1 MVAAAASSTPVKR
14 TEHVLVTPKAVWIMP
29 ESGSGETVIRQRTV
43 RVFYDDYCATNSS
56 GDEAADGGHS
66 VRRIVQEIR
75 IEVRRGKA
83 QSEARRSKTGKKTAR
98 TAVAEMGKK
107 CVLFKVA
114 EGGDGSVPPR
124 FRGVRRRPSGKFAA
138 EIRDP
143 WRRVRVWL
151 GTYDTAEEAARAY
164 DSAAIDLR
172 GADAITNFPRPGAA
186 AAAIAAASNSAT
198 EVHASPAPKKNTAAS
213 RTGKAH
219 NHCSPTS
226 VHGLSTSPSRHV
238 LLLAVDGEAETT
250 LPPVE
255 SGGFL
260 LPVEDG
266 ALFDDFVGLEKTSP
280 FDFFN
285 DGDLPTGFLVDDLKD
300 VLDLSSGID
309 LDFKRGGD
317 SFFSDIGDFFRM

>member
-1 MVAAAASSTPVKR
+1 MVMAAAFSTPVKR
-14 TEHVLVTPKAVWIMP
+14 TEHVQVTPKAAWVMP
-29 ESGSGETVIRQRTV
+29 GSGSGDAEIRQRTV
-43 RVFYDDYCATNSS
+43 RVFYDDYCATDSS
-56 GDEAADGGHS
+56 GDEAADGVHR

-83 QSEARRSKTGKKTAR
+83 QTAAEVRRSKTGKKTA
-98 TAVAEMGKK
+98 VAATRKK
-107 CVLFKVA
+107 CVLVKVA
-114 EGGDGSVPPR
+114 GGGDGSGPPR
-124 FRGVRRRPSGKFAA
+124 FRGVRRRAWGKFAA

-151 GTYDTAEEAARAY
+151 GTYDTAEEAARVY
-164 DSAAIDLR
+164 DSAAIELR
-172 GADAITNFPRPGAA
+172 GADAITNFPRPGEAA
-186 AAAIAAASNSAT
+186 SIAAASNGAP
-198 EVHASPAPKKNTAAS
+198 EVCASPKKSVAS

-219 NHCSPTS
+219 NHCAATS
-226 VHGLSTSPSRHV
+226 VLGLSTSPSRHV
-238 LLLAVDGEAETT
+238 LSMAVDGEAETT

-280 FDFFN
+280 FDFFD
-285 DGDLPTGFLVDDLKD
+285 DGDLATGVLVDDLKD
-300 VLDLSSGID
+300 VLNLSSGLD